1 LKAPESNSSFSPAA
15 VGDPRRQWLH
25 FALLFAALALFFA
38 WYESIE
44 FPRYPIG
51 LLPAVAIYACLMM
64 VLILC
69 LAPGFAVSRQWLSQ
83 RVRGPLGAFGSVA
96 AFSLPY
102 LVYCA
107 GTGDFRWWA
116 CARLFAFAALPFGL
130 FAAVPVRHS
139 ERMNWQ
145 DVLILLW
152 ILTPVLFGK
161 IGGIW
166 NIPVNLDFMS
176 RLFLTAV
183 GSWSFLII
191 RGLSGSG
198 YNFQFSRAILLDS
211 LISLGGF
218 TVIAIP
224 LGFALRFITWNSH
237 WRGARAFA
245 FDYLTLFL
253 FVAMAEELFFRGLL
267 QNLLEG
273 SFRSRELAQACAS
286 ILFGLSHIRHAPA
299 PNWRY
304 AILAAVAGWFYG
316 WAYRKHRS
324 LMASATAHA
333 LVDTIW
339 RTWFTLRY
347 VLTTA

>member
-130 FAAVPVRHS
+130 FAVVPVRHS

-324 LMASATAHA
+324 LMASATTHA